1 MTYLS
6 QWLAEARAYQHDLEQ
21 REARLTRENERMA
34 RALGGIAA
42 TAGLCPVCAANA
54 RLAEAA
60 LQGVQRPPAPAV
72 DPHTGCLIDVEG
84 VPV

>member
-21 REARLTRENERMA
+21 QNARMA
-34 RALGGIAA
+34 RTLGGIAA

>member
-6 QWLAEARAYQHDLEQ
+6 QWLAEAQADATEDKLQ
-21 REARLTRENERMA
+21 NERMA
-34 RALGGIAA
+34 RALYGILSAA
-42 TAGLCPVCAANA
+42 PRCPVCASNVQIAQ
-54 RLAEAA
+54 AA
-60 LQGVQRPPAPAV
+60 VQGVQRPPAPAV